1 MTRRSCTEYSSCP
14 RKKRRV
20 RGPFSNLNVSTFL
33 RYPLMKLRISNMIS
47 FQFDEFLQFTFLV
60 VAWSLSSIQLRF
72 TSIFRQKLD
81 FFHCFTRKK
90 VIWNLLEIKTYSN
103 FVAALIWRINFK
115 SPNSLQL
122 ITVFTYMQYESVFIS
137 LFNGK

>member
-47 FQFDEFLQFTFLV
+47 FKFDEFLQFAFLV
-60 VAWSLSSIQLRF
+60 VTWSLSSIKLRF

-103 FVAALIWRINFK
+103 FVAAPIWRINFK